1 MEKLKLKSVKIT
13 FKDGSSVTYEDLVNI
28 DHITVRAN
36 KPYSEEHVIVT
47 VIYNNSQNE
56 IRHEDTL
63 VYKSKDIKEIVQ
75 RWL

>member
-28 DHITVRAN
+28 DQITVRAN
-36 KPYSEEHVIVT
+36 CSETSIIVRLT
-47 VIYNNSQNE
+47 YNNFQNE
-56 IRHEDTL
+56 VRHDEDI

>member
-28 DHITVRAN
+28 DHITVRSN
-36 KPYSEEHVIVT
+36 CSETSVVVT
-47 VIYNNSQNE
+47 LIYNNSQNE
-56 IRHEDTL
+56 VSHEDTII
-63 VYKSKDIKEIVQ
+63 YKTKDIKEIVQ

>member
-13 FKDGSSVTYEDLVNI
+13 FKDGSSVTYEDLVNY

-36 KPYSEEHVIVT
+36 CSETSVIVT
-47 VIYNNSQNE
+47 LIYNNSQNE
-56 IRHEDTL
+56 VRHKDTII
-63 VYKSKDIKEIVQ
+63 YKTKDIKEIVQ